1 MSDNQLTA
9 IFQTSKGDINVTLF
23 ADKVPM
29 TVASFVNLAKRNFY
43 KGLDFHR
50 VINDFM
56 VQGGCPLGTGT
67 GEPGYRFE
75 DEFDASLTHDAPG
88 KLSMANAGPGTNG
101 SQFFITHVPC
111 GWLDGKHAVF
121 GAVVSDSDMDVVNAI
136 AQGDTLENI
145 VIEGD
150 TDALLESQKDRIADW
165 DKAIDASFPDL
176 D

>member
-9 IFQTSKGDINVTLF
+9 VFETSKGTINVTLF

-29 TVASFVNLAKRNFY
+29 TVASFVNLAQRNFY
-43 KGLDFHR
+43 KGLNFHR

-121 GAVVSDSDMDVVNAI
+121 GAVVSDDDMDVVNSI

-145 VIEGD
+145 IIEGD
-150 TDALLESQKDRIADW
+150 TTALLESQKENIETW
-165 DKAIDASFPDL
+165 NKGIDASFPDL